1 MLRNAAHRAGDEARG
16 ERGRKATSAPRFHSP
31 QPIECHYDGGRKPL
45 RLASQQAKRADAK
58 RGKQF
63 MCARSKTHA
72 LWRGLVGIGVACAFA
87 VPVAR
92 AADPI
97 KIGFSM
103 EETGGLAAN
112 GKPALLAM
120 EIWAED
126 VNAKGGL
133 LGRPVE
139 LVHYDDQSSPGNV
152 PAIYTKL
159 LDVDKVDLVVSSYA
173 TGLIAPAMPIVMQH
187 DKVFIGLLGLAVN
200 SEFHYP
206 RYFSILPAGQSPKT
220 AFTKGFF
227 NIAMAQNPKPKTIA
241 LASADIEFAHNAAD
255 GARATAKA
263 DGLKIVYDKSYP
275 GNITDCTPVIR
286 AIQASNPD
294 IVEINS
300 YITDSSCMARAVKE
314 VGYKPKMIGG
324 GMVGLQA
331 IPIKRQL
338 GPALNDFIVFD
349 IWQPAKTMMFPGVAE
364 VLKKYQA
371 RAAQAGTD
379 PLGYYMVP
387 ITYGEMQVLQQ
398 AVEATKSLD
407 QDKLAAYIHANT
419 FHTVFGDVKFGENGE
434 WEQSRILMVQFHG
447 ITGNDLDQFK
457 DPGKIT
463 ILDPPSLKSGNV
475 IMPFGG

>member
-1 MLRNAAHRAGDEARG
+1 MKGVVNSRVMWHGMAAIGFAWAMA
-16 ERGRKATSAPRFHSP
+16 ATPA
-31 QPIECHYDGGRKPL
+31 
-45 RLASQQAKRADAK
+45 
-58 RGKQF
+58 
-63 MCARSKTHA
+63 
-72 LWRGLVGIGVACAFA
+72 W
-87 VPVAR
+87 

-112 GKPALLAM
+112 GKVALLAM
-120 EIWAED
+120 ELWAKD

-187 DKVFIGLLGLAVN
+187 NKVFIGLLGLAVN
-200 SEFHYP
+200 SQFHYDK
-206 RYFSILPAGQSPKT
+206 YFSILPAGQSPKT

-227 NIAMAQNPKPKTIA
+227 DIAMAQNPKPKTIA
-241 LASADIEFAHNAAD
+241 IASADIEFAHNAAD
-255 GARATAKA
+255 GARETAKA
-263 DGLKIVYDKSYP
+263 DGLEIVYDKSYP
-275 GNITDCTPVIR
+275 GNITDCTPVVR
-286 AIQASNPD
+286 AIQATNPD

-300 YITDSSCMARAVKE
+300 YITDSACMVRAVKE

-349 IWQPAKTMMFPGVAE
+349 IWQPAKTMMFPGVAAALTE
-364 VLKKYQA
+364 YQA
-371 RAAQAGTD
+371 RAKQAGTD

-407 QDKLAAYIHANT
+407 QDKLAAYIHATT
-419 FHTVFGDVKFGENGE
+419 FHTVFGDVKFGANGE
-434 WEQSRILMVQFHG
+434 WEKSRILMVQFHG
-447 ITGNDLDQFK
+447 ITGNDLAQFE
-457 DPGKIT
+457 DPSKIT
-463 ILDPPSLKSGNV
+463 ILDPPALKSGEV